1 MKEMDIGQ
9 VARWSGLPVS
19 TLRYYEEK
27 GLIRSIGR
35 NGMRRVFSDEV
46 LSRLSLIALGR
57 EAGFSLEEIGAIFVS
72 GARPVID
79 RDLLREKADELDR
92 NIRRLSAIRDS
103 LRHAAECPAPD
114 HLACPKF
121 QRLMNVAIRA
131 TSRGRTEKPRR
142 VVRQSRGRG
151 GDSEAPAT

>member
-19 TLRYYEEK
+19 TLRFYEEK

-57 EAGFSLEEIGAIFVS
+57 EAGFSLEDIAAIFV
-72 GARPVID
+72 GNATPTID
-79 RDLLREKADELDR
+79 RARLREKADELDR
-92 NIRRLSAIRDS
+92 SIRRLGAIRDG
-103 LRHAAECPAPD
+103 LRHAADCPAPD

-121 QRLMNVAIRA
+121 RRLMDLAIRTA
-131 TSRGRTEKPRR
+131 SRGRARAPRR
-142 VVRQSRGRG
+142 VVRQSRGADAG
-151 GDSEAPAT
+151 SEAPAT

>member
-35 NGMRRVFSDEV
+35 NGLRRVFSDEV
-46 LSRLSLIALGR
+46 LARLSLIALGR
-57 EAGFSLEEIGAIFVS
+57 EAGFSLEDIAAIFV
-72 GARPVID
+72 GNARPVID
-79 RDLLREKADELDR
+79 RDRLREKAAELDR
-92 NIRRLSAIRDS
+92 SIRRLSAIRDG
-103 LRHAAECPAPD
+103 LRHAAECQAPD

-121 QRLMNVAIRA
+121 QRLMKVAIR
-131 TSRGRTEKPRR
+131 TSSRGRGGVHK
-142 VVRQSRGRG
+142 VSRQSRGRI
-151 GDSEAPAT
+151 EAPAT

>member
-57 EAGFSLEEIGAIFVS
+57 EAGFSLEEIGAIFVG

-79 RDLLREKADELDR
+79 RERLREKAEELDR
-92 NIRRLSAIRDS
+92 SIRRLSAIRDS

-121 QRLMNVAIRA
+121 QRLMNVAIRT
-131 TSRGRTEKPRR
+131 TSRGRAEKPRKAP
-142 VVRQSRGRG
+142 RQSRGRG
-151 GDSEAPAT
+151 PGSEAPAT